1 MKMLIG
7 IGAVLSLAWADDHD
21 KAGAVSARLEEAHQV
36 LHEIMAVEDK
46 AIPSDLLS
54 RANCVVIVP
63 GVKKGA
69 FIVGAKYGK
78 GFVTC
83 RNGGGWSSP
92 AALRM
97 EGGSVGFQI
106 GGSETDVV
114 LLVLNQRGAD
124 RLMKS
129 EFKLGGEAAVA
140 AGPVG
145 RSTTAATDVTM
156 RAEMLG
162 YSRSRG
168 AFAGISLDG
177 STLREDL
184 EDNEALYGKKLTTEQ
199 IVRGGQGARPK
210 AAGALLQTLA
220 RYSPSEKK

>member
-1 MKMLIG
+1 MK
-7 IGAVLSLAWADDHD
+7 
-21 KAGAVSARLEEAHQV
+21 
-36 LHEIMAVEDK
+36 VEDK

-83 RNGGGWSSP
+83 RNGGRGWSSP

-114 LLVLNQRGAD
+114 LLVLNERGAD

-129 EFKLGGEAAVA
+129 EFKLGGEAGVA

-145 RSTTAATDVTM
+145 RTATAATDATM

-162 YSRSRG
+162 YSRARG

-199 IVRGGQGARPK
+199 IVRGGQGTRPK

-220 RYSPSEKK
+220 RYSPSETK